1 MAKGGGTQ
9 TVTQA
14 SDPATQAYT
23 QRIRDAAMQ
32 AAGSPA
38 PGLAPETQS
47 AIDSFG
53 QYMRGGNLGFG
64 ALNGDPNAI
73 ASFMNPYQN
82 NVVDATKAQFANLRG
97 DTMSSIN
104 DAATQAGA
112 FGGSRHGVASGVALG
127 ELGRNE
133 QSALADLYHSGFN
146 EAMGRA
152 GQSANL
158 GFGASGALGSLGEY
172 TRGVAMDQNPDL
184 WRLKMLQAGMT
195 QPTGSTQTTQGA
207 PGHNMFSGI
216 LGGAASGAGIAGAL
230 GATGPIGWGL
240 AGLGGLLG
248 AF

>member
-23 QRIRDAAMQ
+23 QRIRDAAQ
-32 AAGSPA
+32 AAGGSPP
-38 PGLAPETQS
+38 PGLTPETQS

-82 NVVDATKAQFANLRG
+82 NVIDATKAQFANLRG
-97 DTMSSIN
+97 DTMSSVN

-112 FGGSRHGVASGVALG
+112 FGGARHGVATGVALG

-146 EAMGRA
+146 ESMGRA
-152 GQSANL
+152 ATSANL

-172 TRGVAMDQNPDL
+172 TRNVSLDQNPDL

-195 QPTGSTQTTQGA
+195 QPTGSTQTTTGM
-207 PGHNMFSGI
+207 PGHNPFSGF
-216 LGGAASGAGIAGAL
+216 LGGAATGAGIGKFGGAWGTGIGAG
-230 GATGPIGWGL
+230 I
-240 AGLGGLLG
+240 GGLLG
-248 AF
+248 LFG